1 MHPYA
6 IAYGYL
12 PATIWGYSN
21 FFIWPW
27 WTHGS
32 AWNFVQC
39 PPRKESYSISVS
51 PSRIWNIISRQLQ
64 TSFSALLCLQ
74 WFPHVNGLQVSPEDE
89 LKNPF
94 VNKVTEQTKTDNEK
108 NYKIAFFGLKVTW
121 LKKNIFTLLRPAD
134 MARAEN
140 GKSPMLMKVLDWETY
155 WN

>member
-1 MHPYA
+1 MEFGDA
-6 IAYGYL
+6 M
-12 PATIWGYSN
+12 
-21 FFIWPW
+21 
-27 WTHGS
+27 
-32 AWNFVQC
+32 

-74 WFPHVNGLQVSPEDE
+74 WFPHANYLQVSPEDE

-121 LKKNIFTLLRPAD
+121 LKKNIPFRVLQTYAD

-140 GKSPMLMKVLDWETY
+140 GKSPMLMKVLEWETY